1 MVVGDF
7 FLSKLCSFCKRFR
20 GRVIIFGDGKGMKS
34 KGAMANIR
42 EARISHARITD
53 FSSGKSRYTIF
64 ARKLVGQLSTLPIII
79 AVRSKIHESE
89 EISPPTFR
97 QASKIRYTPFPFS
110 ILFFFF
116 DGVSTVVRSSPRR
129 NYSGLNWIRF
139 YFDIFYFD
147 QYFDNPHDLDTKLF
161 HFKSL
166 EYSIPKIPTKLKF
179 SIDFSKIRFFSLL
192 R

>member
-1 MVVGDF
+1 M
-7 FLSKLCSFCKRFR
+7 SKLCSFCKRFR

-34 KGAMANIR
+34 KGATANIR

-89 EISPPTFR
+89 EISPPTFQ

-116 DGVSTVVRSSPRR
+116 RWCFHGGSIVCAKK
-129 NYSGLNWIRF
+129 LFWLE
-139 YFDIFYFD
+139 
-147 QYFDNPHDLDTKLF
+147 LDTFLF
-161 HFKSL
+161 RYLLFR
-166 EYSIPKIPTKLKF
+166 SILRQSARSRHQTIPL
-179 SIDFSKIRFFSLL
+179 
-192 R
+192 